1 MIIIYQ
7 NRGLLRLDANHSHP
21 NQIIWLQHCVSF
33 NWTSY
38 PHSHYNTWI
47 LSVISSRN
55 CAHRRLIAG
64 VSWVVFSI
72 GCFWRERKSA
82 NEQCYL
88 GLGIQC
94 QMLPHLSNSSYQL
107 IRYIIKAWICF
118 ADQYE
123 LGSHWFVLIRLRY
136 HIHSSWN
143 HIDPS
148 WTYDSS
154 GITNLVHA
162 ISHHEM
168 HSCIL
173 NLKRSVA
180 RICLWN
186 NIFHFGSVQE
196 HWESETFGI
205 SYSTAFL
212 TWDAFTILL
221 YSFTSKSHLRHI
233 ICSPETSYSV
243 AYLAWDYR
251 LSPSMRRGWPESVLV
266 TVQNALNLQPWR
278 NPIHLQSLPFA
289 VIAIML

>member
-1 MIIIYQ
+1 M
-7 NRGLLRLDANHSHP
+7 
-21 NQIIWLQHCVSF
+21 
-33 NWTSY
+33 
-38 PHSHYNTWI
+38 
-47 LSVISSRN
+47 
-55 CAHRRLIAG
+55 RLIAG
-64 VSWVVFSI
+64 VSW
-72 GCFWRERKSA
+72 G
-82 NEQCYL
+82 
-88 GLGIQC
+88 
-94 QMLPHLSNSSYQL
+94 LSNLSYQL
-107 IRYIIKAWICF
+107 IRYIIKAWICW
-118 ADQYE
+118 
-123 LGSHWFVLIRLRY
+123 GISTSGFVSIQSRY
-136 HIHSSWN
+136 HIH
-143 HIDPS
+143 PS
-148 WTYDSS
+148 WTSDNINT

-162 ISHHEM
+162 ISHHER
-168 HSCIL
+168 HSCTL
-173 NLKRSVA
+173 KLKRSM
-180 RICLWN
+180 RYSRTFLWN
-186 NIFHFGSVQE
+186 NIFHSGSVQE